1 MGRKVCDSQKQG
13 LPSLQRRHIICNCSS
28 RFESMNKAEV
38 IKILRRE
45 RPFLEKECGVKT
57 LVLFGSAARD
67 EMTES
72 SDVDLLVEFS
82 GPATSKHYFDAQ
94 FRLED
99 ALGKAVDL
107 VTLKSLKP
115 RLRPFVEKDAVVV
128 E

>member
-1 MGRKVCDSQKQG
+1 
-13 LPSLQRRHIICNCSS
+13 
-28 RFESMNKAEV
+28 MNKAEV

-45 RPFLEKECGVKT
+45 RPFLEKKCGVKT

-82 GPATSKHYFDAQ
+82 GPATSKKYFDAQ

-115 RLRPFVEKDAVVV
+115 RLRPFIENDAVVV

>member
-1 MGRKVCDSQKQG
+1 
-13 LPSLQRRHIICNCSS
+13 
-28 RFESMNKAEV
+28 MNKAEV
-38 IKILRRE
+38 MKILRRE

-67 EMTES
+67 QMTEN
-72 SDVDLLVEFS
+72 SDVDLLVEFT
-82 GPATSKHYFDAQ
+82 GPATSKKYFAAQ

-107 VTLKSLKP
+107 VTLKSVKP
-115 RLRPFVEKDAVVV
+115 RLRSSIEKDAVIV

>member
-1 MGRKVCDSQKQG
+1 
-13 LPSLQRRHIICNCSS
+13 LWIYEL
-28 RFESMNKAEV
+28 MNKAEV
-38 IKILRRE
+38 LKILRQE

-57 LVLFGSAARD
+57 LVLFGSSARD

-72 SDVDLLVEFS
+72 SDVDLLVEFD
-82 GPATSKHYFDAQ
+82 GPATSKRYFDAQ

-107 VTLKSLKP
+107 ITLKSVKP
-115 RLRPFVEKDAVVV
+115 RLLPFIQKDAVVV